1 MPSVTQRIKE
11 VHQPRGGYLSPKLFE
26 EIKLHDNKE
35 LNCEENKHASSV
47 GLVVDYMSR
56 YMLTKDFYEAFKV
69 SFWGA
74 INKDHLLKQSGE
86 NKARCF
92 EIGAKINGTD
102 DESLKAAY
110 QIVGYDVWY
119 RNPDAAMANYSDENI
134 STGSYVEPDE
144 ATLENTR
151 IMINRAIQFFKM
163 YGPLTKDGFTF
174 ENGGYTETVDDGDGD
189 FLTKDTLWDFKVS
202 KKGPTTSHTLQ
213 LMMYYI
219 MGIHSGQ
226 EIYKDIKNLGI
237 YNPRL
242 NTVYF
247 FPVKDIPNETI
258 KKIEEE
264 VICYK

>member
-1 MPSVTQRIKE
+1 MSSVTQRIKE
-11 VHQPRGGYLSPKLFE
+11 IRQPRGGYLSPKLFE
-26 EIKLHDNKE
+26 EIKFTDVNE
-35 LNCEENKHASSV
+35 LNPVENKHASSV

-74 INKDHLLKQSGE
+74 INKDKLMDQGGE

-92 EIGAKINGTD
+92 EIGAKVKGIDN
-102 DESLKAAY
+102 ESLKAAY

-119 RNPDAAMANYSDENI
+119 RNPDIAYAKRYCGDNI
-134 STGSYVEPDE
+134 DLYVEPDD

-151 IMINRAIQFFKM
+151 IMINRAIRFFKM
-163 YGPLTKDGFTF
+163 YGPLTKDGLTF
-174 ENGGYTETVDDGDGD
+174 EDDGYTETVDTGDGD

-202 KKGPTTSHTLQ
+202 NKGPTTAHTLQ

-219 MGIHSGQ
+219 MGLHSGQ
-226 EIYKDIKNLGI
+226 EIYKDIRNLGI

-242 NTVYF
+242 NAVYIY
-247 FPVKDIPNETI
+247 PVKDIPKETI
-258 KKIEEE
+258 DTIEKE
-264 VICYK
+264 VICYE